1 MANVEFG
8 TGKTVLI
15 LTIVAACFAVL
26 WPKIFYPML
35 VSSPGGK
42 PQSDN
47 LNGCCDV
54 IFEKDVNAI
63 RIMSEMCGSIFKR
76 HEELDP
82 KLTRAFQEGQFSKKL
97 VDLCRAEVKA
107 VCGIDIAEFLSEK
120 VRLGQSYRQILDEI
134 RSYNIS
140 FCLRQNFGINPGLLG
155 IPRRMITWR
164 ITEPRHLRQERPL
177 HLRPEMMH
185 PALRERGRAIPQSNL
200 DSKVTIERDGSIRP
214 PPVPGMRPPMGGPG
228 HVVPPPKVGATMS
241 IVMPLYTIGI
251 VIFSMY
257 TIMKV
262 FIRKTGNSD
271 NYKDFNSDPEF
282 RRMVFAEEYSNGC
295 AGSAK
300 EDAFGPRAKR
310 ESPPTLWKAPSD
322 EGTRLGWKERDTIM
336 TAITGLLAEV
346 DQQLSREGDTQTQ
359 YSTDLKEEKKTAED
373 ICTEEVRPSGK
384 ADISKAEQVDKRE
397 ITSLQY
403 VNDALRESAGG
414 ETAADD
420 SRPKVKVM
428 GVETMAECEG
438 GQKWS
443 RPASPSLGVGGQS
456 RGTGGLLQEDPE
468 PQDIFLE
475 GSLPTQSQLLVT
487 DSKTQTLTLSAEDDR
502 EPPVIL
508 SGKVTLSLISLD
520 TVLPEDTSPRA
531 HPAVS
536 EEVPGSQQERETA
549 AADSDGENQ
558 CEHLNEKLE
567 EENYTT
573 ATMSD
578 GAHAAFMPETE
589 DTGADLSNIDALDTA
604 EDQEEFQEDDQVWNG
619 AESPSSDE
627 QNVQKDDD

>member
-47 LNGCCDV
+47 LNG
-54 IFEKDVNAI
+54 
-63 RIMSEMCGSIFKR
+63 
-76 HEELDP
+76 
-82 KLTRAFQEGQFSKKL
+82 
-97 VDLCRAEVKA
+97 
-107 VCGIDIAEFLSEK
+107 
-120 VRLGQSYRQILDEI
+120 
-134 RSYNIS
+134 
-140 FCLRQNFGINPGLLG
+140 
-155 IPRRMITWR
+155 
-164 ITEPRHLRQERPL
+164 HLRQERPL

-322 EGTRLGWKERDTIM
+322 EGTRLGWKERDTRDVEIDYLRKRLEETERAM
-336 TAITGLLAEV
+336 ERIVAQIGTIPGKIDSNCHKDYGKALE
-346 DQQLSREGDTQTQ
+346 
-359 YSTDLKEEKKTAED
+359 KEEKKTAED

-384 ADISKAEQVDKRE
+384 ADISKAEQ
-397 ITSLQY
+397 
-403 VNDALRESAGG
+403 
-414 ETAADD
+414 
-420 SRPKVKVM
+420 
-428 GVETMAECEG
+428 
-438 GQKWS
+438 
-443 RPASPSLGVGGQS
+443 
-456 RGTGGLLQEDPE
+456 
-468 PQDIFLE
+468 
-475 GSLPTQSQLLVT
+475 
-487 DSKTQTLTLSAEDDR
+487 
-502 EPPVIL
+502 
-508 SGKVTLSLISLD
+508 
-520 TVLPEDTSPRA
+520 
-531 HPAVS
+531 AVS

>member
-47 LNGCCDV
+47 LNG
-54 IFEKDVNAI
+54 
-63 RIMSEMCGSIFKR
+63 
-76 HEELDP
+76 
-82 KLTRAFQEGQFSKKL
+82 
-97 VDLCRAEVKA
+97 
-107 VCGIDIAEFLSEK
+107 
-120 VRLGQSYRQILDEI
+120 
-134 RSYNIS
+134 
-140 FCLRQNFGINPGLLG
+140 
-155 IPRRMITWR
+155 
-164 ITEPRHLRQERPL
+164 HLRQERPL

-322 EGTRLGWKERDTIM
+322 EGTRLVM

-531 HPAVS
+531 HPVS
-536 EEVPGSQQERETA
+536 V
-549 AADSDGENQ
+549 
-558 CEHLNEKLE
+558 
-567 EENYTT
+567 
-573 ATMSD
+573 
-578 GAHAAFMPETE
+578 
-589 DTGADLSNIDALDTA
+589 
-604 EDQEEFQEDDQVWNG
+604 
-619 AESPSSDE
+619 SPF
-627 QNVQKDDD
+627 